1 MVVCVDWDIN
11 AFAPLVKT
19 LPPRSATTPACFPLT
34 LSSWLFHVNHRKR
47 FAVHQRDRYGLHGDI
62 AFCAEELRPRQ
73 GCPHLE
79 ASKSGGPRRIL
90 AGLQDH
96 AADSAPSPVWMDEKR
111 ANPRGI
117 AKRVQKRILAPGPV
131 VTPVKRLALA
141 PAAATDDCPSGL
153 RVFSA
158 SAFECARLGL
168 CHDVRSVSDELAIN
182 AKNGLERAF
191 RSAPVCSP
199 ALATHAQTLRSICGE
214 WEHLQE

>member
-1 MVVCVDWDIN
+1 MVVCVDWNIN

-96 AADSAPSPVWMDEKR
+96 AADSAPSPVWM
-111 ANPRGI
+111 
-117 AKRVQKRILAPGPV
+117 ILKACED
-131 VTPVKRLALA
+131 
-141 PAAATDDCPSGL
+141 AA
-153 RVFSA
+153 
-158 SAFECARLGL
+158 
-168 CHDVRSVSDELAIN
+168 
-182 AKNGLERAF
+182 
-191 RSAPVCSP
+191 RSAGFTRFEMGATLTGAKLFGAKGYVAVKPISIPLVNGESLPVIHMEKP
-199 ALATHAQTLRSICGE
+199 A
-214 WEHLQE
+214 

>member
-1 MVVCVDWDIN
+1 
-11 AFAPLVKT
+11 FAPLVKT

-111 ANPRGI
+111 ANLRLRHHSKSQPVREFYRG
-117 AKRVQKRILAPGPV
+117 VL
-131 VTPVKRLALA
+131 
-141 PAAATDDCPSGL
+141 L
-153 RVFSA
+153 RSEPQVSSTIFSA
-158 SAFECARLGL
+158 NAEARATGSAR
-168 CHDVRSVSDELAIN
+168 R
-182 AKNGLERAF
+182 
-191 RSAPVCSP
+191 P
-199 ALATHAQTLRSICGE
+199 A
-214 WEHLQE
+214 